1 MCRSSQAAVC
11 VVEEKVLSQ
20 LVASTVMSSVLCGE
34 TFYMGG
40 GVKAKRFRPP
50 SLSESGRRGVGACS
64 MSSSVQET
72 VTNEKKNKHTTVPR
86 RRPRRPLVLQ
96 IQSSELSVVMN
107 GVWNVLERNS
117 STAFASG
124 NLESAMTKALET
136 GKIYESPQLSET

>member
-1 MCRSSQAAVC
+1 MCVAARRLLCVC
-11 VVEEKVLSQ
+11 VVEEEVLSQ

-72 VTNEKKNKHTTVPR
+72 VTNEKKTNTRLFHVVVHGGLLCCKFN
-86 RRPRRPLVLQ
+86 LV
-96 IQSSELSVVMN
+96 SCRS
-107 GVWNVLERNS
+107 
-117 STAFASG
+117 
-124 NLESAMTKALET
+124 
-136 GKIYESPQLSET
+136 

>member
-1 MCRSSQAAVC
+1 
-11 VVEEKVLSQ
+11 
-20 LVASTVMSSVLCGE
+20 
-34 TFYMGG
+34 
-40 GVKAKRFRPP
+40 
-50 SLSESGRRGVGACS
+50 

-107 GVWNVLERNS
+107 GVWSVLERNS

-136 GKIYESPQLSET
+136 GKVYESPQLSET

>member
-1 MCRSSQAAVC
+1 MCA
-11 VVEEKVLSQ
+11 VEEKVLSQ

-72 VTNEKKNKHTTVPR
+72 VTNEKKPNTRLFHVVVHGGLLCCKFN
-86 RRPRRPLVLQ
+86 LV
-96 IQSSELSVVMN
+96 SCRS
-107 GVWNVLERNS
+107 
-117 STAFASG
+117 
-124 NLESAMTKALET
+124 
-136 GKIYESPQLSET
+136 